1 MVRKRSLA
9 RQVAMK
15 VLFQLSLVE
24 TDISEALEYFREDLS
39 LAEDVVLFA
48 RELVDGTASHFEEI
62 DKLLRG
68 YLEKWDLDRIG
79 NVEKAILRLA
89 TFELLYRSE
98 IPPRVTINE
107 AVEMSKE
114 YSSVTAGKFING
126 VLDRVAKSRSSEKA
140 V

>member
-24 TDISEALEYFREDLS
+24 TDISESLEYFREDLG

-126 VLDRVAKSRSSEKA
+126 VLDRVAKSRVSEKA

>member
-24 TDISEALEYFREDLS
+24 TDVSEALEYFREDLS

-126 VLDRVAKSRSSEKA
+126 VLDRVAKSRVSEKA